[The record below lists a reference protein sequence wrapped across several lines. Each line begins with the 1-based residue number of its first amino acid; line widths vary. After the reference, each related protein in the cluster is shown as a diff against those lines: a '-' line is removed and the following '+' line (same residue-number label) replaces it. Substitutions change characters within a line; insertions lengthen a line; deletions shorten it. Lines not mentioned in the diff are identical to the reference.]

1 MATTVQINILIDF
14 LGSLR
19 LMVDDYEKLLGKFV
33 WLYAE
38 IWFNKWLL
46 CRTSLNGY
54 DFNFNSWYKKTSLD
68 SLYVYVFFDEFFPRN
83 LPN

>member
-38 IWFNKWLL
+38 I
-46 CRTSLNGY
+46 
-54 DFNFNSWYKKTSLD
+54 
-68 SLYVYVFFDEFFPRN
+68 
-83 LPN
+83 